1 MPSLRSAWAAWP
13 NTPAAEPT
21 HQSTR
26 QSVPMLT
33 VAAALAVIVAV
44 GGWLSHARQAPAVD
58 ATQLESWRAMVVQ
71 AMEPE
76 ALRQL
81 RQLARSGSVPAQSA
95 LGEALLSAH
104 DGSLRNEGMR
114 WLETAAEPVNG
125 ATNGA
130 SGDVYAQLS
139 LGKALLLGTGGVA
152 RDYPRALH
160 LLRQAADKGD
170 AAAAYYLGVMY
181 RSGYGTGIDTVQAA
195 HWFDRAAQHGI
206 PAAMFMLANAYRDGD
221 GVPHDEA
228 RALALYQDAA
238 EHELPEAVQALA
250 MAYQNGEL
258 GLKRD
263 DAAYHQQWIET
274 AHALK
279 HPALAP

>member
-1 MPSLRSAWAAWP
+1 MPSLRSAWAARVDA
-13 NTPAAEPT
+13 PAIE
-21 HQSTR
+21 SRR

-33 VAAALAVIVAV
+33 VAAATAVVVAV
-44 GGWLSHARQAPAVD
+44 GGWLSHTRHAPAVD
-58 ATQLESWRAMVVQ
+58 ATQLEAWRAMVVQ

-104 DGSLRNEGMR
+104 DGSLRNEGTR
-114 WLETAAEPVNG
+114 WLETAAAPADG
-125 ATNGA
+125 
-130 SGDVYAQLS
+130 SIGDARAQLS
-139 LGKALLLGTGGVA
+139 LGKALLLGTGGVT
-152 RDYPRALH
+152 RDYPRALR

-181 RSGYGTGIDTVQAA
+181 RSGYGTSIDAAQAA

-221 GVPHDEA
+221 GVPRDEA
-228 RALALYQDAA
+228 HALALYEDAA

>member
-1 MPSLRSAWAAWP
+1 MPSLRSAWAGA
-13 NTPAAEPT
+13 PAMESA
-21 HQSTR
+21 R

-33 VAAALAVIVAV
+33 VAAALAIVVMA
-44 GGWLSHARQAPAVD
+44 GGWLSHARQSPAVD

-76 ALRQL
+76 ALQKL
-81 RQLARSGSVPAQSA
+81 RQLARGGSVPAQSA
-95 LGEALLSAH
+95 LGEALLGAH
-104 DGSLRNEGMR
+104 DSALRNEGMR
-114 WLETAAEPVNG
+114 WLETAAPSD
-125 ATNGA
+125 AR
-130 SGDVYAQLS
+130 AQLS
-139 LGKALLLGTGGVA
+139 LGKALLLGTGGVE
-152 RDYPRALH
+152 RDYPRALR
-160 LLRQAADKGD
+160 LLRQSADKGD
-170 AAAAYYLGVMY
+170 AAAAYYLGLMY
-181 RSGYGTGIDTVQAA
+181 RSGYGTAIDTAQAA
-195 HWFDRAAQHGI
+195 HWFDRAARHEI
-206 PAAMFMLANAYRDGD
+206 PAAMFMLANAYREGD
-221 GVPHDEA
+221 GVPRDEA

>member
-1 MPSLRSAWAAWP
+1 
-13 NTPAAEPT
+13 
-21 HQSTR
+21 
-26 QSVPMLT
+26 MLT
-33 VAAALAVIVAV
+33 VAAALAIVIAV
-44 GGWLSHARQAPAVD
+44 SGWVSHTRQTQYVD
-58 ATQLESWRAMVVQ
+58 ATQLEAWRSMVVQ

-81 RQLARSGSVPAQSA
+81 RQLARSGSVAAQSA
-95 LGEALLSAH
+95 LGEALLGAH
-104 DGSLRNEGMR
+104 DGTLRNEGIR
-114 WLETAAEPVNG
+114 WLETAAP
-125 ATNGA
+125 
-130 SGDVYAQLS
+130 GDARAELS

-152 RDYPRALH
+152 RDYPRALQ
-160 LLRQAADKGD
+160 LLRQSADKGN

-181 RSGYGTGIDTVQAA
+181 RSGYGTAIDTTQAA
-195 HWFDRAAQHGI
+195 HWFDRAARHEI
-206 PAAMFMLANAYRDGD
+206 PAAMFMLANAYREGD
-221 GVPHDEA
+221 GVPRDEA

>member
-1 MPSLRSAWAAWP
+1 MPSLRSAWAGV
-13 NTPAAEPT
+13 PAAEPM

-33 VAAALAVIVAV
+33 VAAALAIIVTV

-104 DGSLRNEGMR
+104 DGSLRSEGMR
-114 WLETAAEPVNG
+114 WLETAAQPANG
-125 ATNGA
+125 VP
-130 SGDVYAQLS
+130 GDVYAQLS

-181 RSGYGTGIDTVQAA
+181 RSGYGTGIDTAQAA

>member
-1 MPSLRSAWAAWP
+1 MPSLRSAWATGA
-13 NTPAAEPT
+13 NAPAMESP
-21 HQSTR
+21 R

-33 VAAALAVIVAV
+33 VAAALAIIVTA
-44 GGWLSHARQAPAVD
+44 GGWLSHARQVPAVD

-76 ALRQL
+76 ALQQL

-95 LGEALLSAH
+95 LGEALLNAH

-114 WLETAAEPVNG
+114 WLETAAPSD
-125 ATNGA
+125 AR
-130 SGDVYAQLS
+130 AQLS
-139 LGKALLLGTGGVA
+139 LGKALLLGTGGVE
-152 RDYPRALH
+152 RDYPRALR
-160 LLRQAADKGD
+160 LLRQSADNGD
-170 AAAAYYLGVMY
+170 AAAAYYLGLMY
-181 RSGYGTGIDTVQAA
+181 RSGYGTAIDTIQAA
-195 HWFDRAAQHGI
+195 HWFDRAARHEI
-206 PAAMFMLANAYRDGD
+206 PAAMFMLANAYREGD
-221 GVPHDEA
+221 GVPRDEA

-263 DAAYHQQWIET
+263 AAAYHQQWIET